1 MILDRSRPFAEVCP
15 PQRRVTYR
23 QDNRCFNGA
32 GVEVVPDPRDP
43 EHGDFIP
50 VPVADAAP
58 RAADAPGMTHA
69 MRNPAEIVGSTT
81 VDAAPPIQAPATEP
95 AALFADDDILTPSS
109 ENPIQESQAIAMP
122 MKELRALS
130 ERYNGRTNTKAN
142 CIADLITAGVIVPDA
157 DAA

>member
-1 MILDRSRPFAEVCP
+1 MTPHTLDRSRPFAEVCP

-32 GVEVVPDPRDP
+32 GLEVVPDPRDP
-43 EHGDFIP
+43 EHGDYIP
-50 VPVADAAP
+50 AAALDAAP
-58 RAADAPGMTHA
+58 QDAIDARTGGEPNDDGATDPAPAAAAD
-69 MRNPAEIVGSTT
+69 V
-81 VDAAPPIQAPATEP
+81 
-95 AALFADDDILTPSS
+95 AALFPEDDAAETQAEPSS